1 MLYCTTWLI
10 SKLDPFKYIYENP
23 YLSSRIVRWKV
34 LLVECNIVYMARKV
48 VREST
53 IADNVTNYVV
63 EDYEA
68 LNLTFLIKMC

>member
-10 SKLDPFKYIYENP
+10 SKLDPFKYICENP

-34 LLVECNIVYMARKV
+34 LLAEYDIVYMIRKV
-48 VREST
+48 AREST
-53 IADNVTNYVV
+53 IADNLTNYAV
-63 EDYEA
+63 EDYEP